1 MPTTVPRRIS
11 REEGRRLAILGQG
24 LSGHPKHRPSTP
36 VEVVEWLGKV
46 QVDPTKVVERAEQLQ
61 LWSRIGSFDRE
72 ELRRALE
79 EPPRQLFEYV
89 GFLLPLADL
98 PLHRPVMRRYPRPI
112 YTRGGYVAHWLADN
126 GAFRQ
131 YVLDEIR
138 RRGPLMTR
146 DLDDRAD
153 VPWQTGGWNDGKN
166 VGRMLEILWR
176 KGDLTVARREGT
188 QRVWDLFERV
198 FPGAHAE
205 PIEEGM
211 LSEDEL
217 PDEIVAVE
225 TMERQLR
232 TAGFVKPGWGSALDY
247 ELPARDIGEDSLRTD
262 GIAVPVTID
271 ELPGDWLAHRDL
283 LAALDQD
290 EWRPRTTLLGP
301 FDPLITDRERTE
313 ALFDFRFHL
322 EIYKPAAQREWGY
335 YVLPMLDGDR
345 LIGRID
351 PALDRKKRTLRIN
364 AVFAEPDAPEDPE
377 SLKRVAAALRELAT
391 WLGAN
396 LIAMPSVLP
405 PAFAPLAELDGAAL
419 DSEAQP
425 SVNIRRP

>member
-1 MPTTVPRRIS
+1 MPKASVPRRLT
-11 REEGRRLAILGQG
+11 REQARRLAVMGQG
-24 LSGHPKHRPSTP
+24 LSGHAKHRPSTP

-61 LWSRIGSFDRE
+61 MWSRIGAFDRD

-112 YTRGGYVAHWLADN
+112 YTRGGYVAQWLADN
-126 GAFRQ
+126 AAFRA

-166 VGRMLEILWR
+166 TGRMLEILWR
-176 KGDLTVARREGT
+176 KGELAVARREGA

-198 FPGAHAE
+198 FPE
-205 PIEEGM
+205 VNVTPPEEG
-211 LSEDEL
+211 LLGEDQL

-232 TAGFVKPGWGSALDY
+232 TAGFVKPGWGTALDY
-247 ELPARDIGEDSLRTD
+247 QLPLREVGEDSLRTD
-262 GIAVPVTID
+262 GVAVPVTID

-283 LAALDQD
+283 LMALDCD
-290 EWRPRTTLLGP
+290 EWQPRTTLLSP
-301 FDPLITDRERTE
+301 FDPLISDRQRTQ
-313 ALFDFRFHL
+313 ALFDFEFAL
-322 EIYKPAAQREWGY
+322 EIYKPAAQRKWGY
-335 YVLPMLDGDR
+335 YVLPILDGDR
-345 LIGRID
+345 LVGRID
-351 PALDRKKRTLRIN
+351 PVLDRKKKVLTLK
-364 AVFAEPDAPEDPE
+364 AVHAEPDLPMDPE
-377 SLKRVAAALRELAT
+377 IADRVAAVLRDLAT
-391 WLGAN
+391 WLGARD
-396 LIAMPSVLP
+396 ISLP
-405 PAFAPLAELDGAAL
+405 ADLP
-419 DSEAQP
+419 
-425 SVNIRRP
+425 RPFLEVATKAH